1 MLNVTKEKEFD
12 VARLPGY
19 IQHCEHLFELL
30 RKVLLEK
37 ADQSQIQMISIQVEP
52 RFKLQTLLDSMYE
65 NKSLDNLYLFKS
77 LHRVRTGKD
86 HRYAVKLLATWEIKF
101 SGRFFEFLDRCVSR
115 KLKP

>member
-37 ADQSQIQMISIQVEP
+37 ADLESESQIKMIPIQVEP
-52 RFKLQTLLDSMYE
+52 RFKLQALFDSM
-65 NKSLDNLYLFKS
+65 
-77 LHRVRTGKD
+77 
-86 HRYAVKLLATWEIKF
+86 
-101 SGRFFEFLDRCVSR
+101 
-115 KLKP
+115 